1 MPSPTSFSMVSNR
14 AVTMMRKFLLLLPL
28 ALVACSDAPD
38 ARYLGYAEG
47 DYRLIA
53 PETSGRIAAI
63 HVAEGDRVEAGTR
76 LFELDSQQE
85 NQQLAAAEARIEAAS
100 ARFDDAAAGG
110 REPEIAAAR
119 DQLAAARASQR
130 EASENL
136 DRQQDLFARGIIPRA
151 RLDEAEAAASAANAR
166 VAELR
171 QRVTLTSLPARENQ
185 LRALTA
191 EVAAA
196 EAECDRLREMISRR
210 AVDAPIASLIER
222 QIRYEGE
229 LAGPAQPVLRLLPDD
244 AVHAVIFIPETEI
257 GDWPVGTRIA
267 ISCASCAAGLQ
278 AEIRNIDPAPTFTP
292 PVIYSEDER
301 ARLVFRAEATI
312 AGTPPPPGTPLTF
325 ARE

>member
-1 MPSPTSFSMVSNR
+1 
-14 AVTMMRKFLLLLPL
+14 MRKILLLPL
-28 ALVACSDAPD
+28 VLVACSDAPD
-38 ARYLGYAEG
+38 TQYLGYAEG

-63 HVAEGDRVEAGTR
+63 HVSEGDRIAAGAR
-76 LFELDSQQE
+76 LFELDSAQE

-119 DQLAAARASQR
+119 DQLAAARATQR
-130 EASENL
+130 EASDNL
-136 DRQQDLFARGIIPRA
+136 ERQQDLFARGIVPRA
-151 RLDEAEAAASAANAR
+151 RLDEAEAGASAANAR

-191 EVAAA
+191 EVVAA
-196 EAECDRLREMISRR
+196 EAERDRLRELINRR
-210 AVDAPIASLIER
+210 AVDAPIASLVER

-244 AVHAVIFIPETEI
+244 AIHAVIFLPESEMA
-257 GDWPVGTRIA
+257 DWSVGTHLNL
-267 ISCASCAAGLQ
+267 SCASCEAGLQ

-292 PVIYSEDER
+292 PVIYSETER
-301 ARLVFRAEATI
+301 ARLVFRAEAAI
-312 AGTPPPPGTPLTF
+312 SGTPPPPGTPLTF
-325 ARE
+325 ARR

>member
-1 MPSPTSFSMVSNR
+1 
-14 AVTMMRKFLLLLPL
+14 MRKFLLLPL
-28 ALVACSDAPD
+28 ALVACSDAPE

-63 HVAEGDRVEAGTR
+63 RVSEGDRVSAGTR
-76 LFELDSQQE
+76 LFELDSAQE

-119 DQLAAARASQR
+119 DQLAAARATQR

-136 DRQQDLFARGIIPRA
+136 ERQQDLFARGIVPRA
-151 RLDEAEAAASAANAR
+151 RLDEAEAGASAANAR

-191 EVAAA
+191 EVTAA
-196 EAECDRLREMISRR
+196 EAERDRLREMISRR
-210 AVDAPIASLIER
+210 SVDAPVTSLIER

-229 LAGPAQPVLRLLPDD
+229 LAGPAQPVLRLLPED
-244 AVHAVIFIPETEI
+244 AIHAVIFIPEAEI
-257 GDWPVGTRIA
+257 ADWPVGTMVT
-267 ISCASCAAGLQ
+267 ISCGSCDAGLG
-278 AEIRNIDPAPTFTP
+278 AVIRSIDPAPSFTP
-292 PVIYSEDER
+292 PVIYSETER
-301 ARLVFRAEATI
+301 ARLVFRAEAEFSG
-312 AGTPPPPGTPLTF
+312 AAPPPGTPLTF
-325 ARE
+325 ARD